1 MEMKCAGEIMIPL
14 ESFPYIPYW
23 FTLRQALAEVEDAE
37 TRQPSDKRLPW
48 MILVFSEKNQLL
60 GIVRRQ
66 EILQGLRPSLPG
78 KLRSHHPDLSDLT
91 ADLDLYRLEFSAPKA
106 IAELRNQIERP
117 IIEFMS
123 PIQATL
129 EYDDYALLAIYLMVD
144 RGLSFV
150 PVIKNRQIVGIVYA
164 EDALQEGVKH
174 LV

>member
-14 ESFPYIPYW
+14 EAFPYIPYW
-23 FTLRQALAEVEDAE
+23 FTLRQALAEVEVAE
-37 TRQPSDKRLPW
+37 TRQASDKRLPW
-48 MILVFSEKNQLL
+48 MILVFSAQNQLL

-66 EILQGLRPSLPG
+66 EILQGLRPSLRG
-78 KLRSHHPDLSDLT
+78 KLRSHHPDLSDFI
-91 ADLDLYRLEFSAPKA
+91 ADLDLYRLEFSPPKA
-106 IAELRNQIERP
+106 VAELRNQIERP

-129 EYDDYALLAIYLMVD
+129 EYDDYVLLAIYLMVD

-150 PVIKNRQIVGIVYA
+150 PVIKDKQIVGILYA
-164 EDALQEGVKH
+164 EDALHEGVKH